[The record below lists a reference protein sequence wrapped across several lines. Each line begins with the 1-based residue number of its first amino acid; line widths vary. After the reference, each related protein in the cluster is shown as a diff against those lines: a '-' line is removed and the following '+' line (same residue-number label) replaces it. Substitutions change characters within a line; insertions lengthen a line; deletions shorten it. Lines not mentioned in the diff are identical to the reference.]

1 MCVCVHYRRKVTS
14 ERAVR
19 ADDGIR
25 YDTERVERRVTAH
38 SSLQLCFFS
47 FSFLAS
53 RKAKVSLECLSKS
66 LTIGQHN
73 LARSRGKSPIT
84 DLRWKSRAR
93 SSNFEKNLLSRLL
106 ELKTD
111 GI

>member
-1 MCVCVHYRRKVTS
+1 MS
-14 ERAVR
+14 EPYVPTMEY
-19 ADDGIR
+19 DMIR
-25 YDTERVERRVTAH
+25 ERVERRVTAH

-73 LARSRGKSPIT
+73 LARSRGKSSIT

-93 SSNFEKNLLSRLL
+93 SSNFEKICSQ
-106 ELKTD
+106 
-111 GI
+111 GCSS